1 MKSLDNTCILVPD
14 SWEAVLTTTA
24 DGKGRYEEAKGFAQG
39 HSVNHG
45 GNRLR
50 NLIFWLTGGQVFS
63 KSQESNT
70 ESFKLEESSM
80 IIKPNI

>member
-1 MKSLDNTCILVPD
+1 MKSLDKSHILLPD
-14 SWEAVLTTTA
+14 SWEAVLTSTV
-24 DGKGRYEEAKGFAQG
+24 DGKGRYGEVKGFAQG
-39 HSVNHG
+39 HSVNHR

-63 KSQESNT
+63 KYQESNT

-80 IIKPNI
+80 IIKSNI